1 MTFPM
6 GTMSL
11 SNTEIGHGG
20 VGNYPL
26 LTFKVM
32 GSIFAAACIF
42 ITVFYWCR
50 GVFIQK
56 LREDMTNKISI
67 VMKAWSNRFI

>member
-42 ITVFYWCR
+42 ITVGVLLVSWCIHSKIER
-50 GVFIQK
+50 RYDKQK
-56 LREDMTNKISI
+56 
-67 VMKAWSNRFI
+67 